1 VDDDPVIESPADD
14 DTFDEIRE
22 AASAVVAS
30 LKWLLEAAE
39 RVVEDP
45 AAFSTAVTNG
55 KSVIEAFAG
64 GFATKSDPSAT
75 NTDGGSGPAET
86 VPSPPE

>member
-1 VDDDPVIESPADD
+1 VDDDPVTELSNDD

-22 AASAVVAS
+22 AAGAVVAS

-55 KSVIEAFAG
+55 KSVIEAFTS
-64 GFATKSDPSAT
+64 GFATQADSSAA
-75 NTDGGSGPAET
+75 NTDGGST
-86 VPSPPE
+86 PE

>member
-1 VDDDPVIESPADD
+1 VDDDPVTELSNDD

-22 AASAVVAS
+22 AAGAVVAS

-45 AAFSTAVTNG
+45 AAF
-55 KSVIEAFAG
+55 
-64 GFATKSDPSAT
+64 
-75 NTDGGSGPAET
+75 
-86 VPSPPE
+86 

>member
-1 VDDDPVIESPADD
+1 VDHDPVIESPTDD

-22 AASAVVAS
+22 AAGAVVAS
-30 LKWLLEAAE
+30 LKWLLDAAE

-64 GFATKSDPSAT
+64 GFASQAESSMA
-75 NTDGGSGPAET
+75 NTEGGSTPEET
-86 VPSPPE
+86 VPPPPE